1 MSILRESLALANG
14 NEIPL
19 IGLGTWQ
26 MSQEEAE
33 RTVEYALKNDYVH
46 IDTARTYGNEEGVG
60 KGMKASGV
68 AREDYFLTTKVNGNS
83 KTYEEARQDIE
94 DSLAALDTPYLDL
107 VIIHAPRPW
116 KEMREYTNNYYEEN
130 KQVWKAME
138 EFYNEGKIKA
148 IGVSNF

>member
-26 MSQEEAE
+26 MSQEEAA
-33 RTVEYALKNDYVH
+33 RTVEHALKNDYVH

-83 KTYEEARQDIE
+83 KTYEDDAGTDSIPNLDESKIDQPSSNNIKPDSKETDKIDII
-94 DSLAALDTPYLDL
+94 SQWLLKKPL
-107 VIIHAPRPW
+107 
-116 KEMREYTNNYYEEN
+116 KN
-130 KQVWKAME
+130 
-138 EFYNEGKIKA
+138 
-148 IGVSNF
+148 